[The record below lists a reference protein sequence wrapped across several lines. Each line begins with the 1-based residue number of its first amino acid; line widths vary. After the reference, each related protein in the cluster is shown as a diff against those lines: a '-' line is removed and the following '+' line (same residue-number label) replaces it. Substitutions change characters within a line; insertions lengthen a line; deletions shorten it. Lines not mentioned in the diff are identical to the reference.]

1 MSRFIRWQ
9 GIAGFMVVMALII
22 TFVYLF
28 ADALVKKGIEKSGEM
43 YLGAEVNVTNV
54 EIKYS
59 PLTLN
64 IEGFQATDPKK
75 PTHNLV
81 SFSQASAGVD
91 VWQYLFGKLHINE
104 LNIVGLRI
112 DQPRQSAGEV
122 FFLADDVAEN
132 DKAGAIDSALSD
144 IDMSLPTVDDLLNNS
159 DLLTVKQGKALEQS
173 YQTEMEKLKSLN
185 KTLPNKDSLA
195 SYKEQVTALSKT
207 KIKSLADLEKLKT
220 DFKALK
226 KQFQADRAIV
236 KQAKQQVTASKEILT
251 KQTLALKN
259 APQAD
264 WTNIERKYQL
274 EDVDGADFAHMLF
287 GEQAREYF
295 GYGETV
301 YQKVAPLV
309 SGSNTDAQNAAKQ
322 AELAKSQGRYIH
334 FNEENPMP
342 DVLIEQANFSLL
354 LPQGEFAI
362 SGTELTHQHWM
373 RAKNS
378 IVNVE
383 SDNVQGAGKL
393 TLTIEFALDKEQ
405 VLSSD
410 GKWQLEQVNLKD
422 VSLQESSAF
431 NLQLNSGVLSGG
443 GTFSILDEQL
453 DSETKLNLENTQYS
467 GVGTSN
473 LSTLFIDTVQSLK
486 ALALTITAKGKVT
499 EPEFSISSPL
509 DKQLKKSMMKQVSNK
524 LTSFKTDVKAGLNTK
539 LTDAL
544 GISNKEGQ
552 SFVDLETVVNDTDK
566 ALENLMNSDVVKA
579 KKKEFEDKQKKKLED
594 KLKKKLGKLFG

>member
-9 GIAGFMVVMALII
+9 GIAGFMVIMTLII

-28 ADALVKKGIEKSGEM
+28 ADALVKKGIEKSGEV

-54 EIKYS
+54 EILYA

-91 VWQYLFGKLHINE
+91 VWQYLFGKLHISE
-104 LNIVGLRI
+104 LNVVGLRI

-122 FFLADDVAEN
+122 FFLADDVTNNGEE
-132 DKAGAIDSALSD
+132 GAIDSALSNF
-144 IDMSLPTVDDLLNNS
+144 DMSLPKVDDLLNNS
-159 DLLTVKQGKALEQS
+159 DLLTVKRGKALEQS
-173 YQTEMEKLKSLN
+173 YQAEMEKLKGLN

-195 SYKEQVTALSKT
+195 RYKEQVSALSKT
-207 KIKSLADLEKLKT
+207 KIKSLADLEKLNT
-220 DFKALK
+220 DFKVLK

-251 KQTLALKN
+251 KQTIALKN

-264 WTNIERKYQL
+264 WKNIESKYQL
-274 EDVDGADFAHMLF
+274 EDVDGGDFAHMLF

-295 GYGETV
+295 GYADSV

-309 SGSNTDAQNAAKQ
+309 NSSNKDKQNADKQ
-322 AELAKSQGRYIH
+322 ATLAKNKGRYVH
-334 FNEENPMP
+334 FNDEEPMP

-354 LPQGEFAI
+354 LAQGEFAI

-373 RAKNS
+373 RGKNS
-378 IVNVE
+378 VVNVE
-383 SDNVQGAGKL
+383 SDNIQGAGKL
-393 TLTIEFALDKEQ
+393 ALALEFSLDKEQ

-410 GKWQLEQVNLKD
+410 GKWQLDQVRLKD
-422 VSLQESSAF
+422 VALQKSSAF
-431 NLQLNSGVLSGG
+431 NLQLNSGILAGD
-443 GTFSILDEQL
+443 GTFSILDGQL
-453 DSETKLNLENTQYS
+453 DSLTQLNLEKTQYS
-467 GVGTSN
+467 GAGTSN

-486 ALALTITAKGKVT
+486 TLALTITAKGKMT
-499 EPEFSISSPL
+499 DPEFSISSPL

-524 LTSFKTDVKAGLNTK
+524 LTSFKTDIKAGLNAK

-544 GISNKEGQ
+544 GVSSKEGQ
-552 SFVDLETVVNDTDK
+552 SFVDLEAVVNDTDK

>member
-9 GIAGFMVVMALII
+9 GIASFMVIVALII

-28 ADALVKKGIEKSGEM
+28 ADALVKKGIEKSGEV

-54 EIKYS
+54 EIKYA

-91 VWQYLFGKLHINE
+91 IWQYLFGKLHISE

-112 DQPRQSAGEV
+112 DQPRQSSGEV
-122 FFLADDVAEN
+122 FFIADEVAEN
-132 DKAGAIDSALSD
+132 DKAGAIDSVLSD
-144 IDMSLPTVDDLLNNS
+144 LDMSLPTVDDLLNNS

-173 YQTEMEKLKSLN
+173 YQTEMEKLKGLN

-195 SYKEQVTALSKT
+195 NYKEQVTALSKT
-207 KIKSLADLEKLKT
+207 KIKSLADLEKLNK

-226 KQFQADRAIV
+226 KQFQTDRAIV
-236 KQAKQQVTASKEILT
+236 KQAKQQITASKEILT
-251 KQTLALKN
+251 KQTIALKN

-264 WTNIERKYQL
+264 WKNIESKYQL
-274 EDVDGADFAHMLF
+274 EDVDGGDFAHMLF

-295 GYGETV
+295 DYADV
-301 YQKVAPLV
+301 AYQRIAPLV
-309 SGSNTDAQNAAKQ
+309 SGSKADSKNAAEQ
-322 AELAKSQGRYIH
+322 AALAKNKGRYIH
-334 FNEENPMP
+334 FNDENPMP
-342 DVLIEQANFSLL
+342 DVLVEQANFSLL
-354 LPQGEFAI
+354 LPQGEFSI
-362 SGTELTHQHWM
+362 KGKELTHQHWM
-373 RAKNS
+373 RGNKS

-383 SDNVQGAGKL
+383 SDNIQGAGKL
-393 TLTIEFALDKEQ
+393 TLALEFSLDKEQ

-410 GKWQLEQVNLKD
+410 GNWQLEQVSLKD
-422 VSLQESSAF
+422 VSLQKSSAF

-443 GTFSILDEQL
+443 GTFSLLDDQL
-453 DSETKLNLENTQYS
+453 DSLTKLNLENTQYS

-486 ALALTITAKGKVT
+486 TLALTITAKGKMT
-499 EPEFSISSPL
+499 DPEFSISSPL

-544 GISNKEGQ
+544 GVSNKEGQ
-552 SFVDLETVVNDTDK
+552 SFVDLEAVVNSTDK

>member
-9 GIAGFMVVMALII
+9 GIASFMVIVALII

-28 ADALVKKGIEKSGEM
+28 ADALVKKGIEKSGEV

-54 EIKYS
+54 EIKYA

-91 VWQYLFGKLHINE
+91 IWQYLFGKLHISE

-112 DQPRQSAGEV
+112 DQPRQSSGEV
-122 FFLADDVAEN
+122 FFIADEVAEN
-132 DKAGAIDSALSD
+132 DKAGAIDSVLSD
-144 IDMSLPTVDDLLNNS
+144 LDMSLPTVDDLLNNS

-173 YQTEMEKLKSLN
+173 YQTEMEKLKGLN

-195 SYKEQVTALSKT
+195 NYKEQVTALSKT
-207 KIKSLADLEKLKT
+207 KIKSLADLEKLNK

-226 KQFQADRAIV
+226 KQFQTDRAIV
-236 KQAKQQVTASKEILT
+236 KQAKQQITASKEILT
-251 KQTLALKN
+251 KQTIALKN

-264 WTNIERKYQL
+264 WKNIESKYQL
-274 EDVDGADFAHMLF
+274 EDVDGGDFAHMLF

-295 GYGETV
+295 DYADV
-301 YQKVAPLV
+301 AYQRIAPLV
-309 SGSNTDAQNAAKQ
+309 SGSKADSKNAAEQ
-322 AELAKSQGRYIH
+322 AALAKNKGRYIH
-334 FNEENPMP
+334 FNDENPMP
-342 DVLIEQANFSLL
+342 DVLVEQANFSLL
-354 LPQGEFAI
+354 LPQGEFSI
-362 SGTELTHQHWM
+362 KGKELTHQHWM
-373 RAKNS
+373 RGNKS

-383 SDNVQGAGKL
+383 SDNIQGAGKL
-393 TLTIEFALDKEQ
+393 TLALEFSLDKEQ

-410 GKWQLEQVNLKD
+410 GNWQLEQVSLKD
-422 VSLQESSAF
+422 VSLQKSSAF

-443 GTFSILDEQL
+443 GTFSLLDGQL
-453 DSETKLNLENTQYS
+453 DSLTKLNLENTQYS

-486 ALALTITAKGKVT
+486 TLALTITAKGKMT
-499 EPEFSISSPL
+499 DPEFSISSPL

-544 GISNKEGQ
+544 GVSNKEGQ
-552 SFVDLETVVNDTDK
+552 SFVDLEAVVNSTDK